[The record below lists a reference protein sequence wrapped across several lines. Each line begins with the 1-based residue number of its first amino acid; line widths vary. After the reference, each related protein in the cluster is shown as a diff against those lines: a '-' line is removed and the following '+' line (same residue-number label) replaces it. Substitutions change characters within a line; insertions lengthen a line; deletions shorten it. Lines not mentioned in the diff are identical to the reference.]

1 MKGFMFTLGAA
12 AIVFGASYA
21 QSALLPNM
29 DYEYDG
35 NAVPESSTPSWNRYY
50 DGDYSAS
57 GGILTVTTP
66 GTHGGNDPGYLEFQ
80 QTGSWSP
87 SGAGLTVEVK
97 LKTISSNV
105 NGWAGGMTIATGSKY
120 WPIYIGSNWITVAGG
135 GTGDLSFNSGDA
147 FHVLRFTSDESSG
160 NLKLYVDGNT
170 TPAHTWGSTSS
181 GSSVLAFGVTNGS
194 QTGGQ
199 IEWDYIQWAYD
210 GAYTPPV
217 PEPASLS
224 LLALG
229 ALGLRRR
236 RA

>member
-1 MKGFMFTLGAA
+1 MKGLMFTLGAA

-35 NAVPESSTPSWNRYY
+35 NAVPESSSPTWTRYY

-66 GTHGGNDPGYLEFQ
+66 GTHGGTDPGYLEFQ
-80 QTGSWSP
+80 QSGAWSP
-87 SGAGLTVEVK
+87 SGAGITVEVK
-97 LKTISSNV
+97 LNTISSNI
-105 NGWAGGMTIATGSKY
+105 NGWAGGMTIATGSQY
-120 WPIYIGSNWITVAGG
+120 WPIYFGSNWITVAGG
-135 GTGDLSFNSGDA
+135 GTGDLAQITSDTY
-147 FHVLRFTSDESSG
+147 HTLRFTTDETSG

-170 TPAHTWGSTSS
+170 TSAHTWGSTASS
-181 GSSVLAFGVTNGS
+181 SNVLSFGVTNGS

-199 IEWDYIQWAYD
+199 IGWDYIQWTND
-210 GAYTPPV
+210 GAFAPV

-229 ALGLRRR
+229 ALSLRRR
-236 RA
+236 HA